1 MSGPKVV
8 RIVTREE
15 LIAACEG
22 QIAVLEAM
30 VGSWERFGER
40 NRCVDQQDIEQ
51 TRDRVRAMRALL
63 AGDNFE
69 EVLKRVPA
77 EISFLKSDMDRR
89 MNAASDA
96 AAAARKRAHQ
106 LMRSA
111 ETLARSLH
119 DKGLPVPEELS
130 NPSRHSDDAVR
141 KAISAA
147 FSELAPSISE
157 GGISDRQRMLA
168 DTLGVGEERTS
179 LAAWLKEQ
187 SADFS
192 DDPLVAALD
201 RKLDELRLFDPEA
214 ATTFAARVE
223 AVSAESGT
231 RRGLLADSLTIDLS
245 AARRE
250 AVHKI
255 DIRSKLEGV
264 RVELASI
271 EGQVAANL
279 ILDVEQ
285 ALAPGVAV
293 GSLQTA
299 LDEAKLALETLRSEQ
314 SMALRRRAM
323 LEGLAELGY
332 EVRQGMETAWVE
344 HGRVV
349 LRSSKSPDYGVE
361 LGGNPEGLLQ
371 IRTVAFDEP
380 HRLSDVRLDVRA
392 ETEFCSD
399 FEALQKLL
407 AANGGG
413 LSIVKALGVGTTPV
427 KTVPAIDY
435 APHSALLTSPHN
447 ARLTKNGLP

>member
-15 LIAACEG
+15 LVAICEG
-22 QIAVLEAM
+22 QIAAFEAM

-40 NRCVDQQDIEQ
+40 NRCVDKQDIEQ

-63 AGDNFE
+63 AADNFE
-69 EVLKRVPA
+69 EVQKRVPA

-89 MNAASDA
+89 MNAAADSA
-96 AAAARKRAHQ
+96 ATARKRAHQ
-106 LMRSA
+106 LKRSA

-119 DKGLPVPEELS
+119 DKGLPVPDELS
-130 NPSRHSDDAVR
+130 NPSRHSDEAIR

-147 FSELAPSISE
+147 FYELAPASSD
-157 GGISDRQRMLA
+157 GAISDRQRTLA
-168 DTLGVGEERTS
+168 DSLGVGEERTS
-179 LAAWLKEQ
+179 LAAWLEEQ
-187 SADFS
+187 SADFV
-192 DDPLVAALD
+192 DDPLVATLD
-201 RKLDELRLFDPEA
+201 RKLDELRIFDPEA
-214 ATTFAARVE
+214 ATTFAARLDT
-223 AVSAESGT
+223 VSTESGT

-255 DIRSKLEGV
+255 EIRSQLEGV
-264 RVELASI
+264 RAEFASI
-271 EGQVAANL
+271 EGQVADSL
-279 ILDVEQ
+279 ILKVEQ
-285 ALAPGVAV
+285 ALAPGVTIDR
-293 GSLQTA
+293 LQTT
-299 LDEAKLALETLRSEQ
+299 LDEAKLALETIRNVQAMS
-314 SMALRRRAM
+314 LRRRAM

-361 LGGNPEGLLQ
+361 LGGNPESLLQ
-371 IRTVAFDEP
+371 IRTVAFDDP
-380 HRLSDVRLDVRA
+380 HRLSDVGRDVRA
-392 ETEFCSD
+392 EKEFCTD

-413 LSIVKALGVGTTPV
+413 LSIVKALGVGATPV
-427 KTVPAIDY
+427 KTVPSIDS
-435 APHSALLTSPHN
+435 ASHSALLTSTHN
-447 ARLTKNGLP
+447 SRVTKN

>member
-22 QIAVLEAM
+22 QIAVFEAM

-69 EVLKRVPA
+69 EVQKRVPA

-89 MNAASDA
+89 MNAAADA

-111 ETLARSLH
+111 ETLARSLR
-119 DKGLPVPEELS
+119 DKGLPVPKELS

-141 KAISAA
+141 TAISAA
-147 FSELAPSISE
+147 FSQLAPASSD
-157 GGISDRQRMLA
+157 GSISDRQRMLA
-168 DTLGVGEERTS
+168 DSLGVGEERTS
-179 LAAWLKEQ
+179 LAAWLESQ
-187 SADFS
+187 SADIV
-192 DDPLVAALD
+192 DDPLIDALD
-201 RKLDELRLFDPEA
+201 RKLDELRIFDPEA
-214 ATTFAARVE
+214 ATTFAARLD
-223 AVSAESGT
+223 AVAAETGT

-245 AARRE
+245 AAQRE
-250 AVHKI
+250 AVYKI
-255 DIRSKLEGV
+255 DIRSQLEGI
-264 RVELASI
+264 RTEFASI
-271 EGQVAANL
+271 EGQLAGNI
-279 ILDVEQ
+279 ILEVEQ
-285 ALAPGVAV
+285 ALAPGVTIDRLHSAF
-293 GSLQTA
+293 
-299 LDEAKLALETLRSEQ
+299 DEAKLALETIRNEQ
-314 SMALRRRAM
+314 AVALRRHAM

-361 LGGNPEGLLQ
+361 LGGNPESLLQ
-371 IRTVAFDEP
+371 IRTVAFDDP
-380 HRLSDVRLDVRA
+380 HRVKDATRDVKA
-392 ETEFCSD
+392 ETEFCTD

-407 AANGGG
+407 AANGAG
-413 LSIVKALGVGTTPV
+413 LSIVKALGVGATPV
-427 KTVPAIDY
+427 KTVRAIDTPSE
-435 APHSALLTSPHN
+435 AAFVASTHN
-447 ARLTKNGLP
+447 SRRTRN